1 METKEEENKEEER
14 VRTILIFGVNSFLG
28 SNLAEILRKDF
39 KVIGTYHKN
48 PVSLPGI
55 LTLPCDVLAKDE
67 VQLII
72 YAFKPDITIYAEGVE
87 SFLQAHKNPE
97 LADAKNTS
105 GLFNVAEYCHRY
117 RSQVCYI
124 SSNHVFAG
132 QNKKY
137 IEMDIPDSST
147 IMGKTQSQAEFYIQ
161 KTSLNYIIFRACS
174 IYGRG
179 IVPNG
184 KNWFENIQRH
194 LSAGERVVADDFIH
208 TGFLDVFYLGTL
220 MKICFQKKV
229 ANRLFQVCS
238 TDTVTHYEFSQMYAE
253 IFEENKKLID
263 RGKWDFPSD
272 EARRGQKEFYF
283 HLDVA
288 NIEGFLNVHMPTVE
302 ESLEFTF
309 RRLHG
314 KKTGGKK
321 VKKGT
326 GISFI

>member
-1 METKEEENKEEER
+1 MDKKEENKEDEGIK
-14 VRTILIFGVNSFLG
+14 TILIFGVNSFLG

-39 KVIGTYHKN
+39 KVIGTYHKT

-72 YAFKPDITIYAEGVE
+72 YAFKPDITIYAEGME
-87 SFLQAHKNPE
+87 SVLHAHKNPE
-97 LADAKNTS
+97 LAEAKNTS

-124 SSNHVFAG
+124 SSHNVFAG
-132 QNKKY
+132 ADKKY
-137 IEMDIPDSST
+137 IEMNIPDSST

-161 KTSLNYIIFRACS
+161 KTSLNYIIFRTCN

-184 KNWFENIQRH
+184 KNWFETIQRS
-194 LSAGERVVADDFIH
+194 LSGGDRVVADNYIN

-229 ANRLFQVCS
+229 ANRLFQVCT
-238 TDTVTHYEFSQMYAE
+238 TDTMTHYEFAQKYAE
-253 IFEENKKLID
+253 TFEENVKLID
-263 RGKWDFPSD
+263 KGKWIFSS
-272 EARRGQKEFYF
+272 EESRRGQSEFFF
-283 HLDVA
+283 HLDVS
-288 NIEGFLNVHMPTVE
+288 NIEGFLNVHMPTIE

-314 KKTGGKK
+314 LKTGGKK

>member
-1 METKEEENKEEER
+1 MAKKEEEKKEDEGI
-14 VRTILIFGVNSFLG
+14 RTVLIFGVNSFLG
-28 SNLAEILRKDF
+28 SNLAEILKKDF
-39 KVIGTYHKN
+39 KVIGTYHKTSVN
-48 PVSLPGI
+48 LPGI

-72 YAFKPDITIYAEGVE
+72 YAFKPDITIYAEGMD
-87 SFLQAHKNPE
+87 SLLQAQKNYE
-97 LADAKNTS
+97 LAEAKNTS

-124 SSNHVFAG
+124 SSDYVFSG

-147 IMGKTQSQAEFYIQ
+147 TMGKTQSQAEFYIQ
-161 KTSLNYIIFRACS
+161 KTSLNYIIFRTCS

-179 IVPNG
+179 IAPKG
-184 KNWFENIQRH
+184 KNWFETIQQSMSSGDRI
-194 LSAGERVVADDFIH
+194 VADDYINK
-208 TGFLDVFYLGTL
+208 GFLDVFYLGTL

-229 ANRLFQVCS
+229 VNRLFQVCT
-238 TDTVTHYEFSQMYAE
+238 TDIMTHYQFAQKYAE
-253 IFEENKKLID
+253 IFEESSKLID
-263 RGKWDFPSD
+263 RGKWDYPSD
-272 EARRGQKEFYF
+272 EAIRGQSEFFF
-283 HLDVA
+283 HLDVS
-288 NIEGFLNVHMPTVE
+288 NIESFLNVHMPTIE

-314 KKTGGKK
+314 KKTGSKK